1 MSAAVSFTLSKQ
13 ERICSKKLIEELF
26 TGTGSRSM
34 TAFPLRAVF
43 LKRQQT
49 DGEPLAAMLV
59 SVPKRHF
66 KRAVKRNRVKRQVR
80 EAFRRNKS
88 MLDGKL
94 QAGHHVVAIA
104 FVWLADSLY
113 PTAEVEHRVNL
124 LLTRINERL

>member
-26 TGTGSRSM
+26 TGTVSRSI

-49 DGEPLAAMLV
+49 GGEPQAAMLV
-59 SVPKRHF
+59 SVPKRYF

-80 EAFRRNKS
+80 ESFRRNRHL
-88 MLDGKL
+88 LDDKL
-94 QAGHHVVAIA
+94 QAGHHAVAIA
-104 FVWLADSLY
+104 FVWLTDSLY
-113 PTAEVEHRVNL
+113 STAEVEHRVTQ

>member
-1 MSAAVSFTLSKQ
+1 
-13 ERICSKKLIEELF
+13 
-26 TGTGSRSM
+26 M

-49 DGEPLAAMLV
+49 DGEPQAAMLV

-66 KRAVKRNRVKRQVR
+66 KHAVKRNRVKRQVR
-80 EAFRRNKS
+80 ESFRRNKHL
-88 MLDGKL
+88 LDDRL
-94 QAGHHVVAIA
+94 QAGHHAVAIA

-113 PTAEVEHRVNL
+113 PTAEVEHSVTQ